1 MDLEEDGI
9 ISLRP
14 KCLNNKAVDG
24 TLELGAEIG
33 GGREIDG
40 LRD

>member
-14 KCLNNKAVDG
+14 KCLNKKGVDG
-24 TLELGAEIG
+24 TMEWGVGIG

-40 LRD
+40 LKD